1 MFGHVLI
8 VVAVFYTAG
17 GLLVAAQRWG
27 RAAGSCTGWGKYAT
41 YGFFLA
47 AVLTVAHLGELVY
60 TAAVLIL
67 LVLSLLEYGRAVGLS
82 VVSRIG
88 LVAFGLTLAAG
99 AVWGGATALYPLAVA
114 LALAT
119 LAAGALASEPR
130 PGLSHGIWAA
140 TGIVAV
146 ATPAVH
152 LLFIAQDA
160 NRFALFAF
168 LFLVVSSSDAF
179 AEMVGKR
186 WGIGR
191 GFLRASPEKSISG
204 LLAGLVAALT
214 LAAVLH
220 AAIAVWT
227 APRAV
232 AVGLAVWVA
241 ATLGDLIASSL
252 KRTLGIKDFG
262 NALPG
267 HGGILD
273 RFDSL
278 ILAALPYYWV
288 MGG

>member
-8 VVAVFYTAG
+8 VVAGFYAAG
-17 GLLVAAQRWG
+17 GLLVAAQRSG
-27 RAAGSCTGWGKYAT
+27 RGAGNCTGWGKYAT
-41 YGFFLA
+41 YGLFLA
-47 AVLTVAHLGELVY
+47 TMLTVAQLGELVY

-67 LVLSLLEYGRAVGLS
+67 LVLSLLEFGKAVGLLA
-82 VVSRIG
+82 VSRIG
-88 LVAFGLTLAAG
+88 LVALGLALAAG
-99 AVWGGATALYPLAVA
+99 AVWGGTAALYPLAVA
-114 LALAT
+114 FALVT
-119 LAAGALASEPR
+119 LAAGALASDPR

-191 GFLRASPEKSISG
+191 GMLRASPAKSLSG

-214 LAAVLH
+214 LTAVLH
-220 AAIAVWT
+220 AAIGLWT
-227 APRAV
+227 PPRAV
-232 AVGLAVWVA
+232 AIGLLVWAA

-262 NALPG
+262 TALPG

-278 ILAALPYYWV
+278 IVAALPYYWV

>member
-8 VVAVFYTAG
+8 VVAAFYAAG
-17 GLLVAAQRWG
+17 GLLVAAQRSG
-27 RAAGSCTGWGKYAT
+27 TAAAHCTGWGKYAT
-41 YGFFLA
+41 YGLFLA
-47 AVLTVAHLGELVY
+47 TMLAVAQFGQLVY

-67 LVLSLLEYGRAVGLS
+67 IVLSLLEFGKAVGLLL
-82 VVSRIG
+82 VSRIG
-88 LVAFGLTLAAG
+88 LVALGLTLAAG
-99 AVWGGATALYPLAVA
+99 AAWGGTAALYPLAVA
-114 LALAT
+114 FALVT

-130 PGLSHGIWAA
+130 PGLSHGMWAA

-152 LLFIAQDA
+152 LLFIAQEA
-160 NRFALFAF
+160 NRFVLFAF
-168 LFLVVSSSDAF
+168 LFLVVSSSDSF

-191 GFLRASPEKSISG
+191 GLLRASPGKSLSG

-220 AAIAVWT
+220 AAVGVWT
-227 APRAV
+227 TPKAV
-232 AVGLAVWVA
+232 AIGLLVWVA

-262 NALPG
+262 TALPG

>member
-8 VVAVFYTAG
+8 VVAGFYAAG
-17 GLLVAAQRWG
+17 GLLVAAQRSG
-27 RAAGSCTGWGKYAT
+27 RGAGNHTGWGKYAT
-41 YGFFLA
+41 YGLFLA
-47 AVLTVAHLGELVY
+47 TMLTVAQLGQLVY
-60 TAAVLIL
+60 SVAVLIL
-67 LVLSLLEYGRAVGLS
+67 LVLSLLEFGRAVGLLLW
-82 VVSRIG
+82 SRIG
-88 LVAFGLTLAAG
+88 LVAFGLALAAG
-99 AVWGGATALYPLAVA
+99 AAWGGTAALYPLAVA
-114 LALAT
+114 FALVT
-119 LAAGALASEPR
+119 LAVGALASEPR

-140 TGIVAV
+140 TGIVTV

-191 GFLRASPEKSISG
+191 GLLRASPGKSVSG

-220 AAIAVWT
+220 AAIGVWT
-227 APRAV
+227 PPRAV
-232 AVGLAVWVA
+232 AIGLLVWVA

-262 NALPG
+262 TALPG